1 MTVSQTERLQ
11 LYTWTQDTDAFT
23 RIHMN
28 ESHEN
33 LEDRAARYVSSTT
46 EPVPVAN
53 EWARSFWLDTDT
65 DVVYFYTAED
75 ENGTWKPL
83 NLYGTAVQMSTTS
96 GSIVGYLSGTLR
108 QSNSAGTRD
117 EFARIDHQHELP
129 APDLTS
135 VAAKS
140 TLTGKGSI
148 YAATAA
154 STPAN
159 LSVGSNNYVLVA
171 DSSTATGLKW
181 DQVQNANLAGGI
193 TYDKLSLTQLSVA
206 GNLSTTGSGSLTV
219 AGGSTFTGAV
229 TASSTVAITG
239 NLTVDTNVLKVDT
252 SNNRV
257 GINKTSPSEALD
269 VSGTVKATAFS
280 GDLTGN
286 VTGDVTG
293 NVTGNVS
300 GSSGSTTGNAATA
313 TKWQTARKITLQGDA
328 SGNVTFDGSANK
340 DLTVTLASGFKE
352 IYIQEN
358 STGIPIDGSAIWI
371 DTDG

>member
-11 LYTWTQDTDAFT
+11 LYRWTQDTDAFT
-23 RIHMN
+23 RIHMD

-33 LEDRAARYVSSTT
+33 LEDRVARYVSSTT

-65 DVVYFYTAED
+65 NVVYFYTAED

-117 EFARIDHQHELP
+117 EVARIDHQHELP

-148 YAATAA
+148 YAATASA
-154 STPAN
+154 TPAN

-171 DSSTATGLKW
+171 DSSTSTGLKW
-181 DQVQNANLAGGI
+181 DQVKGSNIA
-193 TYDKLSLTQLSVA
+193 
-206 GNLSTTGSGSLTV
+206 TG
-219 AGGSTFTGAV
+219 TG
-229 TASSTVAITG
+229 
-239 NLTVDTNVLKVDT
+239 LLMT
-252 SNNRV
+252 S
-257 GINKTSPSEALD
+257 
-269 VSGTVKATAFS
+269 
-280 GDLTGN
+280 
-286 VTGDVTG
+286 
-293 NVTGNVS
+293 
-300 GSSGSTTGNAATA
+300 
-313 TKWQTARKITLQGDA
+313 
-328 SGNVTFDGSANK
+328 
-340 DLTVTLASGFKE
+340 
-352 IYIQEN
+352 
-358 STGIPIDGSAIWI
+358 
-371 DTDG
+371 